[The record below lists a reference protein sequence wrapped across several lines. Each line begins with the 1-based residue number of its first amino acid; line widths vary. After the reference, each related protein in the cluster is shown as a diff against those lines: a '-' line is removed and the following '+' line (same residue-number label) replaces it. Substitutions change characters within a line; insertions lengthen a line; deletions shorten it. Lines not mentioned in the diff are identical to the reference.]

1 MLVIVLS
8 FWRRFDYYYKA
19 SEPWRELQSGPA
31 LGSRSL
37 LLDYVSPFQLQSIY
51 QAYKFRHYRIIPT
64 ILSFFLLKAIILVS
78 TTLFLVHASS
88 HSVTSHITYQDTFDA
103 ANAWSWPPF
112 NPAKYPSL
120 DGYDLYGGS
129 DKFIWNYLART
140 NSAVAND
147 SDWNVRDG
155 RVTQRFAPAVS
166 TLNMTS
172 LKASVDAF
180 LPIVDCE
187 QANLFVDLPA
197 DVADMQY
204 YWNSTTCS
212 TWTTHDIIL
221 PRPSSFVD
229 GAAVICKIGY
239 NIAPATTTYEIPRTT
254 FPWPLRKM
262 TERQA
267 LVVNKDVTPLT
278 SSLIFNGWHTTD
290 SLFQL
295 LAGKLGNQFEPGVF
309 LKPSVLLNT
318 SIVVLS
324 GLLDEFARAS
334 LLVSKASN
342 GTAEGRVSEIRLHTK
357 NEAFWIMASG
367 FTVLAILCL
376 LLLFTPVNGLWVPA
390 MYGSIAGH
398 AAVLVNSRPLQEAL
412 QVLGDFSDKEKS
424 EELNATLSTASVGSD
439 RVFSINLVDRS
450 QPSIKVSHHEK
461 STVRKPWAPVSGRL
475 YFVVVTLFSPILAI
489 IALELLHRLYN
500 KRDGLFDIPET
511 DSIAMLYVVR
521 LSSTA
526 AAFSIATLI
535 NNFDFTIATF
545 APFSSLR
552 LGNVQAE
559 RRINLNL
566 IRHGG
571 TITPTRIWQDLVLP
585 DVSLVTSDSL
595 AQKGLARTSKYI
607 YTVGAL
613 RPLLE
618 CSVIPK
624 TNHIR
629 TVERS
634 QYNVPEYYIETIR
647 AFYVPQGGCR
657 GQFRYVGNTSF
668 GFQETASKD
677 FLNSTKSVGRYFD
690 LDANK
695 SNSSSSCPSIGILF
709 GTIGG
714 LDTSQ
719 WNNLTALVC
728 SQGIEQIPV
737 RVTYRGNHALG
748 QISERHPPESEAL
761 GYSLEGH
768 FRHYLA
774 FFHGQTGWSLDSFF
788 DQLLHRPD
796 GRKFEDLHV
805 PENIDALV
813 KAIEKDYSEYMR
825 HVINLNFRAYTN
837 TTLDELVSS
846 EGDRSAAK
854 PLSAH
859 TTITGTEFGQVTR
872 LAIDSTSKL
881 ILQILLAV
889 IAVLN
894 LTSYLLVKIDGHFRG
909 IHAVSQAPWPSLL
922 DLSYALMIQL
932 KQAFDGWVFSL
943 GWWQKEGASVEESDG
958 DTSTFG
964 DTDPPSNEAQKGQR
978 TVGRFGIDVG
988 RANVSKF

>member
-1 MLVIVLS
+1 LADSRKPSHHFWLSKCALLIFALVFITLAASLIALKCVSDAQDGFPLELSSSEYSWTYDPTAVLVIVLS
-8 FWRRFDYYYKA
+8 FWRRVDYYYKA
-19 SEPWRELQSGPA
+19 AEPWRELQSGPA

-51 QAYKFRHYRIIPT
+51 QAYKFRHYRIIST
-64 ILSFFLLKAIILVS
+64 ILSFFLLKAIILVP
-78 TTLFLVHASS
+78 TTLFLVHASL
-88 HSVTSHITYQDTFDA
+88 HSVTSHVTYQDTFDA
-103 ANAWSWPPF
+103 ANARSSPPF

-129 DKFIWNYLART
+129 DKFIWNYLAPT
-140 NSAVAND
+140 NNAVAND

-172 LKASVDAF
+172 LKVPVDTF
-180 LPIVDCE
+180 LPIVNCE
-187 QANLFVDLPA
+187 EASLFVDLPA
-197 DVADMQY
+197 DVEDMQY

-212 TWTTHDIIL
+212 TRRNTVYQCPNDFATDDDSTICGRPQLTYTLHRINCSADAEWDGEVEFRWPDDVENYDIRYAISAAQYKIDMDYA
-221 PRPSSFVD
+221 RHNTSKAVKFVD

-239 NIAPATTTYEIPRTT
+239 NIAPATATYEIPSHDVSLD
-254 FPWPLRKM
+254 F
-262 TERQA
+262 TENDGETRSLNNLTNSSLAELILTELNDVFEA

-295 LAGKLGNQFEPGVF
+295 LTGKLGNQFEPGVF

-357 NEAFWIMASG
+357 NEAVWIMASG

-412 QVLGDFSDKEKS
+412 QGLGDFSDKEIS
-424 EELNATLSTASVGSD
+424 EELNATLSTASAGSD

-511 DSIAMLYVVR
+511 DSITMLYVVR

-559 RRINLNL
+559 RSLL
-566 IRHGG
+566 
-571 TITPTRIWQDLVLP
+571 LYLLS
-585 DVSLVTSDSL
+585 VS
-595 AQKGLARTSKYI
+595 
-607 YTVGAL
+607 
-613 RPLLE
+613 P
-618 CSVIPK
+618 
-624 TNHIR
+624 
-629 TVERS
+629 
-634 QYNVPEYYIETIR
+634 
-647 AFYVPQGGCR
+647 F
-657 GQFRYVGNTSF
+657 
-668 GFQETASKD
+668 
-677 FLNSTKSVGRYFD
+677 
-690 LDANK
+690 
-695 SNSSSSCPSIGILF
+695 
-709 GTIGG
+709 
-714 LDTSQ
+714 
-719 WNNLTALVC
+719 LTAIKLIQRRQLSPAASNV
-728 SQGIEQIPV
+728 S
-737 RVTYRGNHALG
+737 
-748 QISERHPPESEAL
+748 
-761 GYSLEGH
+761 SL
-768 FRHYLA
+768 L
-774 FFHGQTGWSLDSFF
+774 SSF
-788 DQLLHRPD
+788 LTIIVSGLWIRIGP
-796 GRKFEDLHV
+796 
-805 PENIDALV
+805 AT
-813 KAIEKDYSEYMR
+813 IEKP
-825 HVINLNFRAYTN
+825 
-837 TTLDELVSS
+837 SS
-846 EGDRSAAK
+846 AMVR
-854 PLSAH
+854 
-859 TTITGTEFGQVTR
+859 
-872 LAIDSTSKL
+872 
-881 ILQILLAV
+881 
-889 IAVLN
+889 N
-894 LTSYLLVKIDGHFRG
+894 
-909 IHAVSQAPWPSLL
+909 
-922 DLSYALMIQL
+922 
-932 KQAFDGWVFSL
+932 
-943 GWWQKEGASVEESDG
+943 
-958 DTSTFG
+958 
-964 DTDPPSNEAQKGQR
+964 
-978 TVGRFGIDVG
+978 
-988 RANVSKF
+988 